1 MKAILFG
8 ALLGVL
14 LLWTPA
20 LSLTAETISA
30 VAQPAV
36 LAFILGVLAR
46 PAIARR
52 IRRWTT

>member
-14 LLWTPA
+14 LLWPAA
-20 LSLTAETISA
+20 LSLTTALA
-30 VAQPAV
+30 VAAAKPAV
-36 LAFILGVLAR
+36 LAFVLGVLAR

-52 IRRWTT
+52 MRRWTS